1 MHIHTHKIRPETCKR
16 SNTRVQKAKKKLPRA
31 AKDTGKVSQLIK
43 FLLGPFPSAKE
54 KVEILAEP
62 STVTTATITTTTIA
76 AAMEE
81 AKAKLT
87 EINLSDD
94 PAVTLTIRLIMQGKV
109 GLGIATELSW
119 WWWVGG

>member
-1 MHIHTHKIRPETCKR
+1 
-16 SNTRVQKAKKKLPRA
+16 
-31 AKDTGKVSQLIK
+31 
-43 FLLGPFPSAKE
+43 
-54 KVEILAEP
+54 
-62 STVTTATITTTTIA
+62 
-76 AAMEE
+76 MEE